1 MITSEELEARL
12 WAGANDLRGS
22 MDASRYKDY
31 MLGLMFYKFLSEKTL
46 AAYRKMTH
54 TTATGTAL
62 LHEYQ
67 AMWDARGAQLRSRFL
82 KDPGYYILPGDLYD
96 TWVEDIGGG
105 TFELQHVI
113 DAFSH
118 FDRMILDSASKDD
131 FQNLFSTMDL
141 TDSAL
146 GANLNARS
154 KNISSLIRIFA
165 DFSITDLQ
173 KNDVIGDAYEYL
185 IGQFAMESGKKAGE
199 FYTPHQVSDV
209 IARIVSH
216 SVPDLTSIYD
226 PCVGSGSLL
235 LTVKY
240 YLDEEKKRTLHYYG
254 QEKNTATYNLTRMNL
269 MLHDVKPAMMDIKN
283 ADTLEDDWPEDP
295 ARPDEGR
302 LFDAVVMIPCSDLRA
317 RLLSLPCISSQIRT
331 RTAC

>member
-12 WAGANDLRGS
+12 WEGANNLRGS

-46 AAYRKMTH
+46 EAYQKTTH
-54 TTATGTAL
+54 TKATGKDL

-67 AMWDARGAQLRSRFL
+67 AMWETRGEKLRERFL
-82 KDPGYYILPGDLYD
+82 NCPGYYIQPDDLYD
-96 TWVEDIGGG
+96 KWVEEIDDGK
-105 TFELQHVI
+105 FELQHVI
-113 DAFSH
+113 DAFSN
-118 FDRMILDSASKDD
+118 FDRMILKSESQDD
-131 FQNLFSTMDL
+131 FEGLFSKIDL
-141 TDSAL
+141 VDSAL
-146 GANLNARS
+146 GPNLNARS
-154 KNISSLIRIFA
+154 KNISSLIQIFRGL
-165 DFSITDLQ
+165 SIIDLQ

-216 SVPDLTSIYD
+216 SVKSLTSIYD

-240 YLDEEKKRTLHYYG
+240 YLDDEKKKSLHYYG

-269 MLHDVKPAMMDIKN
+269 MLHDVKPAMMDIRN

-295 ARPDEGR
+295 SRPDEGR
-302 LFDAVVMIPCSDLRA
+302 LFDAVVMILRSGSPMC
-317 RLLSLPCISSQIRT
+317 LLRLPCFSSQKRT